1 MSFPCGHRANR
12 AYSLCGQKDPF
23 CILCPSWALLC
34 PLFMT
39 SAGPESRRLCGASVN
54 SAWSLWPTAPALPLW
69 DQTIRGHWSVSPG
82 RVDRTGQGGTCLRKN
97 SSTPS
102 FLHNFSWSPPI
113 CSRTKGNDFFC
124 QIAWNGQPAQLHAAT
139 DLIFFTV
146 FSSLLLKPAVI
157 MGIVLFTS
165 RQKLLDVRS
174 GCSLNSVME
183 WNWKS

>member
-1 MSFPCGHRANR
+1 MCFPCGHRANC

-23 CILCPSWALLC
+23 CVLRPSWALLC

-69 DQTIRGHWSVSPG
+69 DQTIRGHWSLSPG
-82 RVDRTGQGGTCLRKN
+82 RVDRTGQGGSCLRKN
-97 SSTPS
+97 SSPPS
-102 FLHNFSWSPPI
+102 FLHNFYWSQPI
-113 CSRTKGNDFFC
+113 CSRTKGNDFLSKLREMVGLP
-124 QIAWNGQPAQLHAAT
+124 NAAT

-146 FSSLLLKPAVI
+146 FSSLLNPAVI
-157 MGIVLFTS
+157 MGIVLFTW
-165 RQKLLDVRS
+165 RQKLLDESS